1 MDKCSIVEFQAEEW
15 YDLTEVVTGLLWPLS
30 GDLTVRV
37 RMEQDPA
44 RGSCWNPGRKG
55 DGGLDQGKSGGG
67 GEKRLDS
74 GYILK
79 VKSTAFADTL
89 DAE

>member
-1 MDKCSIVEFQAEEW
+1 
-15 YDLTEVVTGLLWPLS
+15 
-30 GDLTVRV
+30 
-37 RMEQDPA
+37 MEQDPA
-44 RGSCWNPGRKG
+44 RGSCWNPGRRS
-55 DGGLDQGKSGGG
+55 DGGLVQGKSGGG

-79 VKSTAFADTL
+79 VKSTAFADML

>member
-1 MDKCSIVEFQAEEW
+1 MDGGW
-15 YDLTEVVTGLLWPLS
+15 G
-30 GDLTVRV
+30 G
-37 RMEQDPA
+37 
-44 RGSCWNPGRKG
+44 GG
-55 DGGLDQGKSGGG
+55 DGGLDQGKRGRG

-89 DAE
+89 DAK

>member
-1 MDKCSIVEFQAEEW
+1 
-15 YDLTEVVTGLLWPLS
+15 
-30 GDLTVRV
+30 
-37 RMEQDPA
+37 MEQDPA
-44 RGSCWNPGRKG
+44 RGSCWNPGRRS

-79 VKSTAFADTL
+79 VKSKHSLMYWMWVCYRNKGIKMTPSLSCIGPSHILPGRNESLFAIN
-89 DAE
+89 